1 MGIFRFL
8 LAALVVLFHFGGL
21 GWIVGRIAVFAFY
34 GISGFLIFQVLDR
47 VYLSEPRGIP
57 RFFCNRF
64 VRLVPLY
71 LVYTVLTL
79 AMVRGL
85 GPQAIV
91 DPAGR
96 RILRAPIEATSNCS
110 TRRATFGPDVEM
122 VGSMPVL
129 QFIPRL
135 IPQGWSI
142 GVEGTFYLLAPLV
155 VLTTRRR
162 AWALAGW
169 IGVGL
174 LAFLWGVRT
183 AGIDLDLFQTVVYKN
198 AVASAVVFFMG
209 GAFYYLRRRWG
220 QPLPFVAIAI
230 PMLAWVAVVT
240 IPALEY
246 RSWTGAFCGC
256 VLAVLWLTLLLAGLV
271 SLTQVRKL
279 RAFDIN
285 AGNLCYGVYPESFP
299 GRRIASPRGRDGYSV
314 SGRVAVWLR
323 GVARIDR
330 ARVRHVPPRRA
341 SIRSRQGSSPRRLQS
356 AAHARGI
363 WRATSSRRAGGCS
376 VPDPPRQ
383 PGGAGGRIRQPVERC
398 RSCPRHLHSTFDG
411 GPGRLMAI
419 DRASRPIWGSL
430 LSDRSRG
437 IQAIARGPTV
447 SAHRRPIACVRFSN
461 IGRSKTRPA
470 STPIVSRSRSK
481 PTR

>member
-85 GPQAIV
+85 GPQSII

-96 RILRAPIEATSNCS
+96 RILQGIDRSNIELLYES
-110 TRRATFGPDVEM
+110 ATFGPDVEV

-129 QFIPRL
+129 QFTPTL

-169 IGVGL
+169 IGIGL
-174 LAFLWGVRT
+174 LAFLWGVRA
-183 AGIDLDLFQTVVYKN
+183 AGIDLELFQTVVYKN

-240 IPALEY
+240 IPALHVEQD
-246 RSWTGAFCGC
+246 RSVRQVCSRPVPVAHVSARGPRVADAGQEAAC
-256 VLAVLWLTLLLAGLV
+256 VRRQCRQSLLRRV
-271 SLTQVRKL
+271 
-279 RAFDIN
+279 
-285 AGNLCYGVYPESFP
+285 PESFP
-299 GRRIASPRGRDGYSV
+299 RRRIAPARGRSQLSRS
-314 SGRVAVWLR
+314 SGSTAIWLR
-323 GVARIDR
+323 GVAGIHR
-330 ARVRHVPPRRA
+330 ARVRHVSTRRA
-341 SIRSRQGSSPRRLQS
+341 SVRSRQGSSARRLQP
-356 AAHARGI
+356 AARARRV
-363 WRATSSRRAGGCS
+363 WRPSSDRRAW
-376 VPDPPRQ
+376 
-383 PGGAGGRIRQPVERC
+383 
-398 RSCPRHLHSTFDG
+398 
-411 GPGRLMAI
+411 RLQ
-419 DRASRPIWGSL
+419 RA
-430 LSDRSRG
+430 
-437 IQAIARGPTV
+437 
-447 SAHRRPIACVRFSN
+447 
-461 IGRSKTRPA
+461 
-470 STPIVSRSRSK
+470 
-481 PTR
+481 

>member
-79 AMVRGL
+79 GMVRGL

-96 RILRAPIEATSNCS
+96 RILQGTDRGNIELLYEA
-110 TRRATFGPDVEM
+110 ATFGPDVDM
-122 VGSMPVL
+122 VDSMPVL
-129 QFIPRL
+129 QFTPTL

-155 VLTTRRR
+155 VFTTRRR
-162 AWALAGW
+162 AWWLAVW
-169 IGVGL
+169 IGAGL

-183 AGIDLDLFQTVVYKN
+183 AGIDLDLFQTLVYKN

-220 QPLPFVAIAI
+220 QPLPLLAIAI

-240 IPALEY
+240 IPSLSIGVGPE
-246 RSWTGAFCGC
+246 RSAGVFSQY
-256 VLAVLWLTLLLAGLV
+256 LWLTLLLAGLV
-271 SLTQVRKL
+271 SLTHVRKL
-279 RAFDIN
+279 RAFDVN
-285 AGNLCYGVYPESFP
+285 AGNLCYGVYLNHFLVGGLLLRAGATSVLGLP
-299 GRRIASPRGRDGYSV
+299 GALPFGFAVLAGSTVLAYVTFRLVEHPFD
-314 SGRVAVWLR
+314 RV
-323 GVARIDR
+323 R
-330 ARVRHVPPRRA
+330 ARVRGDYSPPPTPVAYGLRPQVAALAVAACLILLA
-341 SIRSRQGSSPRRLQS
+341 SPVGQAIGYVSQSNVAELPASPAFNIRWRTGTSDGDRQGFEIELGLT
-356 AAHARGI
+356 ALG
-363 WRATSSRRAGGCS
+363 
-376 VPDPPRQ
+376 
-383 PGGAGGRIRQPVERC
+383 PVERDPSHRTWSYSL
-398 RSCPRHLHSTFDG
+398 RSPTPDRVRALLEHRAVEDTSGID
-411 GPGRLMAI
+411 PNRLEI
-419 DRASRPIWGSL
+419 S
-430 LSDRSRG
+430 
-437 IQAIARGPTV
+437 Q
-447 SAHRRPIACVRFSN
+447 
-461 IGRSKTRPA
+461 
-470 STPIVSRSRSK
+470 
-481 PTR
+481 

>member
-85 GPQAIV
+85 GPQSIV

-96 RILRAPIEATSNCS
+96 RILQGMDRSNIELLYES
-110 TRRATFGPDVEM
+110 ATFGPDVEV

-129 QFIPRL
+129 QFTPSL

-155 VLTTRRR
+155 VFTTRRR

-169 IGVGL
+169 IGIGL

-183 AGIDLDLFQTVVYKN
+183 AGIDLELFQTVVYKN

-240 IPALEY
+240 IPALGLGAGPE
-246 RSWTGAFCGC
+246 RSAGVFSQY
-256 VLAVLWLTLLLAGLV
+256 LWLTLLLAGLV
-271 SLTQVRKL
+271 SLTQVKRL
-279 RAFDIN
+279 RAFDVN
-285 AGNLCYGVYPESFP
+285 AGNLCYGVYLNHFLVGGLLLRAGAASYLGLP
-299 GRRIASPRGRDGYSV
+299 GALPFGFAVLLGSTLLAYVTYRLVEHPFD
-314 SGRVAVWLR
+314 RV
-323 GVARIDR
+323 R
-330 ARVRHVPPRRA
+330 ARVRGDYSPPPAPTVYGARPQIAALAVAACLILLASPVGQAVGYVSQSNVAELPASPAFNIRWRA
-341 SIRSRQGSSPRRLQS
+341 GTSDDDRQGFEAELGLT
-356 AAHARGI
+356 ALG
-363 WRATSSRRAGGCS
+363 
-376 VPDPPRQ
+376 
-383 PGGAGGRIRQPVERC
+383 PVERDPSH
-398 RSCPRHLHSTFDG
+398 RTWSYSLVSPTPDRVRALLEHQAVEDTSGID
-411 GPGRLMAI
+411 PNRLEI
-419 DRASRPIWGSL
+419 S
-430 LSDRSRG
+430 
-437 IQAIARGPTV
+437 Q
-447 SAHRRPIACVRFSN
+447 
-461 IGRSKTRPA
+461 
-470 STPIVSRSRSK
+470 
-481 PTR
+481 

>member
-96 RILRAPIEATSNCS
+96 RILQDVDRGSVELLIES
-110 TRRATFGPDVEM
+110 ATFGPDAEM
-122 VGSMPVL
+122 VDSMPVL
-129 QFIPRL
+129 QFTPML

-162 AWALAGW
+162 SWWIAAW

-183 AGIDLDLFQTVVYKN
+183 AGMDLDRFQVVVYKN

-220 QPLPFVAIAI
+220 QPLPLAAIAI

-240 IPALEY
+240 VPSLSLGVGPE
-246 RSWTGAFCGC
+246 RSAGVFSQY
-256 VLAVLWLTLLLAGLV
+256 LWLTLLLAGLV
-271 SLTQVRKL
+271 SLTHVKKL
-279 RAFDIN
+279 RAFDVN
-285 AGNLCYGVYPESFP
+285 AGNLCYGVYLNHFLVGGLLLRAGATNYLGLP
-299 GRRIASPRGRDGYSV
+299 GALPFGFAVLVGSTVLAYVTYRLVEHPFD
-314 SGRVAVWLR
+314 RV
-323 GVARIDR
+323 R
-330 ARVRHVPPRRA
+330 ARVRGEYRPPPTPVVYGLRPQVAALAVAACLILLA
-341 SIRSRQGSSPRRLQS
+341 SPVGQAVGYVSQSNVADLPASPAFNIRWRPGTSDGDRQGFEAELGLT
-356 AAHARGI
+356 ALG
-363 WRATSSRRAGGCS
+363 
-376 VPDPPRQ
+376 
-383 PGGAGGRIRQPVERC
+383 PVERDPSRRTWSYSL
-398 RSCPRHLHSTFDG
+398 RSPTPDRVRALLEHRAVEDTSG
-411 GPGRLMAI
+411 I
-419 DRASRPIWGSL
+419 DR
-430 LSDRSRG
+430 DRLEIS
-437 IQAIARGPTV
+437 Q
-447 SAHRRPIACVRFSN
+447 
-461 IGRSKTRPA
+461 
-470 STPIVSRSRSK
+470 
-481 PTR
+481 